1 MVQCKCMATQ
11 ALAIVQPDR
20 SEWIHA
26 LRELVMNS
34 VSSPHSRAAYGKAI
48 DDFFSWL
55 PAGATF
61 SKAIVGAWKSKL
73 EADGYAPASVNQR
86 LTAVRKLATEAA
98 DNGMIRQ
105 EVAAAIARVKG
116 AKGHGVRSGNW
127 LTRDQAQK
135 MLQTPDVDGLTGKR
149 DRAMLAVMFG
159 CGLRRSEVC
168 ALACAHVQQRE
179 GRWVIV
185 DLIGKHQRVRTV
197 PMPAWVK
204 AAIDRW
210 TEAAGITEGA
220 VFRAVNRGGRV
231 WGTGM
236 TPKVVR
242 QIVVRHAAAI
252 GVGSFS
258 AHDCRRSF
266 AKLVRAAG
274 GELEQI
280 QLLLG
285 HASVATTERY
295 LGTELDLQCAAN
307 DRLKLRA

>member
-1 MVQCKCMATQ
+1 
-11 ALAIVQPDR
+11 
-20 SEWIHA
+20 
-26 LRELVMNS
+26 MNS

-48 DDFFSWL
+48 DDFFDWL

-61 SKAIVGAWKSKL
+61 SKAVVGAWKSKL
-73 EADGYAPASVNQR
+73 EADGYAGASINQR
-86 LTAVRKLATEAA
+86 LTAIRKLATEAA

-105 EVAAAIARVKG
+105 EVAAAVLRVKG
-116 AKGHGVRSGNW
+116 ARQHGVRSGNW
-127 LTRDQAQK
+127 LTRDQTQK
-135 MLQTPDVDGLTGKR
+135 MLQTPDVDKLTGKR
-149 DRAMLAVMFG
+149 DRALLAVMFG

-168 ALACAHVQQRE
+168 ALTFAHVQQRE

-185 DLIGKHQRVRTV
+185 DLIGKHGRVRTIPV
-197 PMPAWVK
+197 PSWVK

-210 TEAAGITEGA
+210 VEAAGIAEGA
-220 VFRAVNRGGRV
+220 IFRAINRGGRI
-231 WGTGM
+231 WGDGL

-242 QIVVRHAAAI
+242 QIVVRHSASI

-266 AKLVRAAG
+266 AKLCRTAG

-295 LGTELDLQCAAN
+295 LGTQLDLEHAAN
-307 DRLKLRA
+307 DRLKFKA

>member
-1 MVQCKCMATQ
+1 
-11 ALAIVQPDR
+11 
-20 SEWIHA
+20 
-26 LRELVMNS
+26 MNS
-34 VSSPHSRAAYGKAI
+34 VSSPHSRTAYGKAI
-48 DDFFSWL
+48 DDFFEWF
-55 PAGATF
+55 PAGAAF
-61 SKAIVGAWKSKL
+61 SKAVVSAWRSKL
-73 EADGYAPASVNQR
+73 EAAGYAPASVNQR
-86 LTAVRKLATEAA
+86 LTAIRKLATEAA

-105 EVAAAIARVKG
+105 EVAAAVARVKG
-116 AKGHGVRSGNW
+116 AKRHGVRSGNW
-127 LTRDQAQK
+127 LTCEQAQR
-135 MLQTPDVDGLTGKR
+135 MLQTPDVDELAGKR

-168 ALACAHVQQRE
+168 ALSIAHVQQRE

-210 TEAAGITEGA
+210 TEAAGIAEGA
-220 VFRAVNRGGRV
+220 LFRAINRGGRI
-231 WGTGM
+231 WGAGM

-242 QIVVRHAAAI
+242 QIVVRHAASI

-295 LGTELDLQCAAN
+295 LGTELDLEHAAN
-307 DRLKLRA
+307 DKLRFKA